1 MIAFATSLIFGIL
14 GNVAVLLYAK
24 RRPVGKVLTWGEA
37 MAAAVAVFALMLIW
51 YGIIPHQWLT
61 MCDAFWNW
69 RVERILFGP
78 WDLLKPHRFIPFTI
92 SYQTLRDI
100 GVTVIYGAALTLHV
114 AQWMHWQNR
123 SKTKAIEIPT
133 TQYGR
138 PLARRS

>member
-37 MAAAVAVFALMLIW
+37 MGAAVAVFALMLIW

-69 RVERILFGP
+69 RVDRIVFGP
-78 WDLLKPHRFIPFTI
+78 GNLLEPHRFIPFTI

-100 GVTVIYGAALTLHV
+100 GVLVIYGAALTLHV

-123 SKTKAIEIPT
+123 SKTKAVEVPT